1 MLLDTYDTVAAAHHV
16 VASGLKPRAVR
27 LDSGDLVGL
36 SRQVRAILDAGG
48 LSATRIVVS
57 GDLDEHRVR
66 AIVEAGAPIDGFGV
80 GTSLSTSSDAPALSG
95 VYKLVAIERG
105 GTVAP
110 VRKRSP
116 GKATMP
122 GRKQV
127 WRTVVDGVMT
137 GDVIALADEPA
148 PEDAVALLEP
158 VMKGGQRLVTPA
170 LADVRARRAARVATL
185 PPSLRT
191 LDGDGRY
198 PVSSSAALSRL
209 TASV

>member
-1 MLLDTYDTVAAAHHV
+1 
-16 VASGLKPRAVR
+16 
-27 LDSGDLVGL
+27 
-36 SRQVRAILDAGG
+36 
-48 LSATRIVVS
+48 
-57 GDLDEHRVR
+57 
-66 AIVEAGAPIDGFGV
+66 
-80 GTSLSTSSDAPALSG
+80 
-95 VYKLVAIERG
+95 
-105 GTVAP
+105 
-110 VRKRSP
+110 
-116 GKATMP
+116 MP

-185 PPSLRT
+185 PHNLRT

-198 PVSSSAALSRL
+198 AVSSSAALSRL